1 MLQGASIVCLSS
13 IDWSFNWQIPQEV
26 AQSFARAGNRVLF
39 VENTGIRR
47 AAMRDASRLWSRFRN
62 WCSACGGVKGVAGGV
77 DVLSPLLLPFPY
89 SRGAVF
95 MNTLVLVQAVRTWL
109 GRGSGPLIIITFLPT
124 PLSRSVINALSPTLV
139 IYYCLDRLSESSPG
153 ALKVA
158 HSERI
163 LLAEAD
169 LVMVTS
175 GVLYE
180 KAAEVTSR
188 VELLASGVNVEKF
201 ESARMSRDEE
211 HESFA
216 ALSKPI
222 IGYIGS
228 LRSATDLVLLECA
241 ADLAPDLQFL
251 LAGPRFVDVT
261 PLASRSN
268 VRVLDAIPHEDAIAY
283 MVRFDVGIL
292 PYSINQFTAGIMP
305 VKLKEYLAAGLP
317 VVATPLPEVRRF
329 AEQHPGLVRFAR
341 DPVEFVATLRAAL
354 SDSAQEVKARRASV
368 ARQYD
373 WSHQMARMHDFIKQ
387 AQERALGLTNQ
398 MRVASIASATP
409 RNKHSDPEADC

>member
-26 AQSFARAGNRVLF
+26 AQSFAKAGNRVLF

-47 AAMRDASRLWSRFRN
+47 AGMRDTSRLWSRFRN
-62 WCSACGGVKGVAGGV
+62 WWSAGGGVKGVAGDI
-77 DVLSPLLLPFPY
+77 DVLSPLLLPLPY
-89 SRGAVF
+89 SRSAVF
-95 MNTLVLVQAVRTWL
+95 MNTRLLVHAVRTWL
-109 GRGSGPLIIITFLPT
+109 GQGSGPLIIITFLPT

-139 IYYCLDRLSESSPG
+139 VYYCLDRLSESSPG
-153 ALKVA
+153 ALKVV
-158 HSERI
+158 HSERL

-175 GVLYE
+175 NVLYE
-180 KAAEVTSR
+180 TAAELASR
-188 VELLASGVNVEKF
+188 VEFLASGVNIEKF
-201 ESARMSRDEE
+201 ERALQSRDEE
-211 HESFA
+211 HETFP

-228 LRSATDLVLLECA
+228 LRSATDLALLECV

-261 PLASRSN
+261 SLASRSN
-268 VRVLDAIPHEDAIAY
+268 VMLLDAIPHEDVIAY

-292 PYSINQFTAGIMP
+292 PYAINQFTAGIMP
-305 VKLKEYLAAGLP
+305 MKLKEYLAAGLP

-329 AEQHPGLVRFAR
+329 AEQHQGVVRFAS
-341 DPVEFVATLRAAL
+341 DPVEFVATLRAVL
-354 SDSAQEVKARRASV
+354 TDSTPEVKAQRASV

-373 WSHQMARMHDFIKQ
+373 WNHQMARMNDLIKQ
-387 AQERALGLTNQ
+387 AHKLGGSKKP
-398 MRVASIASATP
+398 V
-409 RNKHSDPEADC
+409 